1 MTRLVTFAVL
11 ATLVAF
17 LISTAEAAFS
27 RMSRTRAAELL
38 DEGRPG
44 AQALVKVVGDTAAY
58 LSVLS
63 FLRVIAESTVAVMV
77 TLAVVERVEGTWQPF
92 LVAIAIMAL
101 ISFAVVGVSPGT
113 LGAQHSTPVA
123 LAAAPTTVWLRR
135 LLGPFSRLLIALTN
149 AVTPGKGFRDGPFES
164 ESELRDLVDV
174 ARDNALIE
182 AGEREMIHS
191 VFELGDTLAR
201 EVMVPRTD
209 MVAIDDD
216 RVCRQAMSLFL
227 RSGFSRIPVLGKD
240 VDDVV
245 GLLYLK
251 DVVRRVNADPEAG
264 SVPVAELMR
273 PMPFVP
279 ESKPVDDL
287 LREMQRDQTHF
298 AVVVDEYG
306 GTAGLVTI
314 EDILE
319 EIVGEITD
327 EYDRET
333 TEVEDLGD
341 GRMRVAAT
349 MHVDDLA
356 ELFDVDLDDDE
367 VDTVGGLIGKVAGR
381 VPIQGSTCEVAG
393 LRLTAERM
401 SGRRHRIATVVVERV
416 ERRAAPVQ
424 PLARATGAGA
434 GRMSDQD
441 QQYVAGFAC
450 LVGRPNAGK
459 STLTNALVG
468 TKVAITSSK
477 PQTTRHTIRG
487 IVSSEHSQ
495 LVLVDTPGL
504 HKPRTLLGQ
513 RLNDLV
519 RETLLGVDVIGFCLP
534 ADQRIGPGDQ
544 FIAARA
550 RGDHERQAHPG
561 RRPRHEVRHGR
572 PAAPR
577 RAPHR
582 HRPARRLGRHRAVLG
597 DAGGPGRRRRVG
609 PREPPAALAGPALP
623 RRRAHRRARAS
634 S

>member
-27 RMSRTRAAELL
+27 RMSRTRAGELL

-44 AQALVKVVGDTAAY
+44 ARALVRVVGDTAAY

-77 TLAVVERVEGTWQPF
+77 TLAVVERVDGTWQPF

-264 SVPVAELMR
+264 AVPVAELMR

-367 VDTVGGLIGKVAGR
+367 VDTVGGLIGKVVGR

-416 ERRAAPVQ
+416 GDDERGAPVPPA
-424 PLARATGAGA
+424 PLE
-434 GRMSDQD
+434 
-441 QQYVAGFAC
+441 
-450 LVGRPNAGK
+450 
-459 STLTNALVG
+459 
-468 TKVAITSSK
+468 
-477 PQTTRHTIRG
+477 PQ
-487 IVSSEHSQ
+487 
-495 LVLVDTPGL
+495 
-504 HKPRTLLGQ
+504 
-513 RLNDLV
+513 V
-519 RETLLGVDVIGFCLP
+519 RE
-534 ADQRIGPGDQ
+534 
-544 FIAARA
+544 RA
-550 RGDHERQAHPG
+550 G
-561 RRPRHEVRHGR
+561 
-572 PAAPR
+572 
-577 RAPHR
+577 
-582 HRPARRLGRHRAVLG
+582 
-597 DAGGPGRRRRVG
+597 
-609 PREPPAALAGPALP
+609 
-623 RRRAHRRARAS
+623 
-634 S
+634 